1 MRTIQ
6 LLLQKEFL
14 QIIRNKA
21 MLPII
26 FVMPIMQTM
35 ILAFAANYEINNLRL
50 HIVDRDRSAFS
61 RQLTQQLDASERFV
75 VVYYDN
81 AAHLAAQ
88 HMQADETD
96 MTIEIPVGF
105 EKDLVSLQNTQV
117 YLGANAI
124 NSVKAGVGMNYA
136 ASIIADYN
144 TNIRLRSMPIV
155 PAVQTGF
162 LEIAPTEWFNPS
174 RSYKNFF
181 VPGILAVL
189 ITVIGSML
197 ASLNIVRE
205 RELGTIEQLNVT
217 PIHRY
222 QFIIGKLIPFWII
235 GLFDLAL
242 GLGFAKLVFGLPT
255 AGNMLALFSFAGLF
269 LLAILGFGLFLST
282 FSETQQQAMF
292 ISWFFML
299 VFLLMGGV
307 FTPIESMP
315 QWAQVLTW
323 LNPVSYMVQVLRL
336 VLLKGSGFTDLWPF
350 FFKMTGFVIAL
361 NAFAMLNYRKTT

>member
-1 MRTIQ
+1 MRIIL

-14 QIIRNKA
+14 QIVRNKA

-35 ILAFAANYEINNLRL
+35 ILAFAANYEISNLRL
-50 HIVDRDRSAFS
+50 HIVDHDRSSYS

-75 VVYYDN
+75 VVFYDN
-81 AAHLAAQ
+81 APSLAAE
-88 HMQADETD
+88 HMQADKSD
-96 MTIEIPVGF
+96 MTLEIPTGF
-105 EKDLVSLQNTQV
+105 EKDLVLLQNPSV

-124 NSVKAGVGMNYA
+124 NSVKAGVGLNYA
-136 ASIIADYN
+136 ASIIADFN
-144 TNIRLRSMPIV
+144 ANIRLRAMPAPPVI
-155 PAVQTGF
+155 QSGF
-162 LEIAPTEWFNPS
+162 IEVAPTEWFNPS

-189 ITVIGSML
+189 ITIIGSML

-205 RELGTIEQLNVT
+205 REIGTIEQINVT
-217 PIHRY
+217 PIHKY
-222 QFIIGKLIPFWII
+222 QFIIGKLIPFWVI

-242 GLGFAKLVFGLPT
+242 GLGFSKLVFGLPT
-255 AGNMLALFSFAGLF
+255 VGNMFALFGFAGLF

-282 FSETQQQAMF
+282 ISDTQQQAMF

-315 QWAQVLTW
+315 TWAQVLTW
-323 LNPVSYMVQVLRL
+323 FNPVSYMVQVLRL
-336 VLLKGSGFTDLWPF
+336 VLLKGSGFIDLWPF
-350 FFKMTGFVIAL
+350 FIKMAGFVVAL
-361 NAFAMLNYRKTT
+361 NTLAILNYRKTT

>member
-50 HIVDRDRSAFS
+50 HIVDRDRSTFS

-88 HMQADETD
+88 HMQADQTD
-96 MTIEIPVGF
+96 MTLEIPIGF

-144 TNIRLRSMPIV
+144 MNIRLRAMPIV
-155 PAVQTGF
+155 PAAQAGQI
-162 LEIAPTEWFNPS
+162 EIVPTEWFNPS

-205 RELGTIEQLNVT
+205 REIGTIEQINVT
-217 PIHRY
+217 PIRKY

-255 AGNMLALFSFAGLF
+255 TGNMMALFGFAGLF

-323 LNPVSYMVQVLRL
+323 FNPVSYMVQVLRL
-336 VLLKGSGFTDLWPF
+336 VLLKGSGFMDLWPF
-350 FFKMTGFVIAL
+350 FLKMTGFVIAL
-361 NAFAMLNYRKTT
+361 NAFAVLNYRKTT